1 MPRHKPAKRTKDRAF
16 QVRIT
21 DAMAD
26 QFDAMMNEF
35 AGRVLSTS
43 GREISRTDL
52 VEYWIAWLLGMPQ
65 EERDRWA
72 RTYRAAFVASLDAQP
87 EAATDGPKP
96 THRGPD
102 VTLDIRQ
109 SPSDR
114 GPAKEDD
121 DAPKR
126 KPTPVVSRR
135 K

>member
-21 DAMAD
+21 DAMANE
-26 QFDAMMNEF
+26 FDAMMAAF

-72 RTYRAAFVASLDAQP
+72 RSYRAASVASLDAQP
-87 EAATDGPKP
+87 GGDPDGPKS

-102 VTLDIRQ
+102 VTLDLR
-109 SPSDR
+109 PANSDR
-114 GPAKEDD
+114 GPSQKDD

-126 KPTPVVSRR
+126 KPAPVVTRR